1 MVSPSMTGFVCLIF
15 KIRLSPKTLVTG
27 KLIPFVFEVM
37 KLKMSLREPKEASF
51 DFRKANSSF

>member
-1 MVSPSMTGFVCLIF
+1 MSGFDCLIF

-37 KLKMSLREPKEASF
+37 KLKMSLREPNEASY
-51 DFRKANSSF
+51 DFQKATSSW